1 MNKRL
6 WIYES
11 HAFELHQYQ
20 RSWVQIPYRPEFFLI
35 CSILDSSM
43 WSKWRLRGFH
53 LSSFCAK
60 SCSSAKVGQSSLTL
74 SAKIIFK
81 GKLILWILHFG
92 PLGKLNYILASKQAD
107 WLELEVG
114 ILSWLLND
122 IFNTAI
128 VTIKDHSYRYYAFD
142 LWCFQILY
150 FPGSNDSLT
159 ESRKKNYELMLFT
172 HSEISI

>member
-1 MNKRL
+1 MNIWKSYI
-6 WIYES
+6 WTAPVSE
-11 HAFELHQYQ
+11 
-20 RSWVQIPYRPEFFLI
+20 RSRVQIPYRPEFFLI

-60 SCSSAKVGQSSLTL
+60 SCSSAKVGQPSLTL

-81 GKLILWILHFG
+81 GKLFLWILHFG
-92 PLGKLNYILASKQAD
+92 CSRQTKLHFSKLAS
-107 WLELEVG
+107 WL
-114 ILSWLLND
+114 IRARSWNFVLA
-122 IFNTAI
+122 FKWRFQTAI

-159 ESRKKNYELMLFT
+159 ESRKRKNNYELMLFT
-172 HSEISI
+172 HSQISI